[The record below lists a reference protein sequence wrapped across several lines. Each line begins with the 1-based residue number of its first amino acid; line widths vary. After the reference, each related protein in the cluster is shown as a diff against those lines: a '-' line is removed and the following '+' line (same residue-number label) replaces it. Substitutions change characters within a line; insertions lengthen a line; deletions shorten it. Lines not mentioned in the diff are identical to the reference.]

1 MRNWPLCQQQLL
13 GSRRRILAGLFLA
26 AVNALELI
34 AERPRE
40 KQFLARSLVEAT
52 RGHAQPGGGDS
63 PLPTTFL
70 QHCFR
75 LVLFGRQR
83 TSRCRETDS
92 HRRPEAGKGLTA
104 TRRVPD
110 SPCPCGLGFK
120 RPLGSCSLLL
130 VLACDSDRNASRNT
144 WGVIIALLFE

>member
-1 MRNWPLCQQQLL
+1 MTDALTKNVTEKSISASQGANQNWGVRGQGEWCKFPHPDPESLFYEDFLRNWPLCQQQLL

-63 PLPTTFL
+63 RLPTTFL
-70 QHCFR
+70 QRCFR

-92 HRRPEAGKGLTA
+92 HRRPKPGRA
-104 TRRVPD
+104 
-110 SPCPCGLGFK
+110 
-120 RPLGSCSLLL
+120 
-130 VLACDSDRNASRNT
+130 
-144 WGVIIALLFE
+144 